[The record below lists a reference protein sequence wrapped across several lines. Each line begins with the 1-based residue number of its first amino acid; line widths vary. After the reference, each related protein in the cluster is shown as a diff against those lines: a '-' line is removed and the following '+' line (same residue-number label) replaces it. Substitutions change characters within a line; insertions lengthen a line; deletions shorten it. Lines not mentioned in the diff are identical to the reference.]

1 MAVNNAPV
9 SPISSLEEGMMIPIG
24 DRNTMVKVTEWNNRL
39 LIHIRKFMYDDDKE
53 RLYPT
58 KIGIALNEKELED
71 ILEKGGVIREKI
83 KLCKCK
89 SKNE

>member
-1 MAVNNAPV
+1 
-9 SPISSLEEGMMIPIG
+9 
-24 DRNTMVKVTEWNNRL
+24 
-39 LIHIRKFMYDDDKE
+39 MYDDDKE